1 MLELAGVVARWAI
14 LRRVRRQLLDERVEV
29 HWGGHRRRWAGEV
42 FGDFLDAWQEHL
54 IACDLGSEG
63 LDLVFACFALFVD
76 VALFPA
82 GDLVEIES
90 AIWVISS
97 VE

>member
-1 MLELAGVVARWAI
+1 
-14 LRRVRRQLLDERVEV
+14 
-29 HWGGHRRRWAGEV
+29 
-42 FGDFLDAWQEHL
+42 
-54 IACDLGSEG
+54 